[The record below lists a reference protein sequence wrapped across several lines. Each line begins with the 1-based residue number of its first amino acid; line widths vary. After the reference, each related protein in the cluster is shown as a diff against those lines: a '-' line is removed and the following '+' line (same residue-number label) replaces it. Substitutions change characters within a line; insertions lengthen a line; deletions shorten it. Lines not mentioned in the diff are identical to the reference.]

1 MTPLIEPESA
11 AEAQFLSTIDSC
23 VFPSA
28 STSAAF
34 SVDRPVTVSC
44 LPLPSHLGIIA
55 REHLESVESLVQV
68 AWALILRQYLGGRT
82 ACFGYVANQDN
93 YSSLCGASVTEHI
106 SLQRLDGV
114 FAALD
119 PDATLT
125 VTLGNW
131 HRAYTCRRIKSSHL
145 VEIDQALV
153 FNTALVVG
161 NGILVGGRS
170 RFNPTPEFPIVAFID
185 LSATIPQLAISCQPG
200 AVPPEQQSLL
210 AHAFQSAISAFLLS
224 PKQKVRDLNV
234 FTVWDHQRIATW
246 NGHGLVAVNSCV
258 HSEFSK
264 IARRM
269 GQAPAI
275 CSWDGHVSYE
285 ELDRLSSVLAATLK
299 SKGIEPESVVAL
311 RFNKSLWAVVS
322 MLAILKAG
330 GAFVSLDPSQP
341 DQRQKTI
348 FEDANAALLLMPEV
362 PSTEIPLWATERFY
376 MVSEAST
383 RGSFTQ
389 DDHGLAPVIGVES
402 VRPQHA
408 AYIAYTSGSTG
419 KPKGIIVENSALS
432 TSVQEQAKAMDIG
445 PDSRVLQF
453 AAYTFDV
460 SVGDIFTTLTQGAC
474 LCIPDE
480 ASRRDNLAKAITDMA
495 VTHACLTSTVAG
507 FLDPVDVPTLQTLT
521 LGGEPLSKQNITK
534 WAGKVR
540 LNNIYGPAEC
550 TVWCFVQQDIKPY
563 DNESRFG
570 HGIGA
575 RGWIVD
581 PNDSDR
587 LLPVGAVGELLVEG
601 PLLAR
606 GYLNN
611 PEQTAASFITDPA
624 WLHMFGTVGKRRL
637 YKTGDLVR
645 YDPTDGAMIFV
656 GRKDTQVKLRGQRIE
671 LGEIEHHLRLS
682 LSTGNAAANDVVVDL
697 FKPSSLGDAV
707 LVAYVSIGASFP
719 SHPNKTSMIPEVK
732 ECISAIADVSKKA
745 LVQVLPS
752 YMIPTVFV
760 PVQHIPLST
769 SGKTDIRTLR
779 QICSSLSW
787 AELLE
792 ISSGSLRTAHRKG
805 ESGFASKTEAESHMA
820 DAWATLLGISPD
832 QIEPSDSFISLGGNS
847 LMAIHLVAVYR
858 ERGLSLTVADILQHP
873 ELSAMTACTVPI
885 RTATSAIPNPAEFS
899 DMVTGQVSKKALF
912 ADAAQQCGVGSE
924 DIVAVYPCTPLQVE
938 MMDLSLTGKTSQF
951 AHELSRLWPTLDF
964 SRFKNAWEEIVKMHP
979 ILRTRFIRSSHDGE
993 LKQVI
998 VDEPMWWEAPRDFD
1012 DYMATNFPTATTK
1025 LGDRLARWSLYEEPV
1040 ESTSQ
1045 VTNHML
1051 IISLHHAIFDGVVLH
1066 HIFTNLFAIYTGN
1079 NLSHSPPN
1087 FGEYLWR
1094 TSKDL
1099 KDNLH
1104 DHVLYWGKYLA
1115 GWEQA
1120 GEFPPTVEPRDR
1132 QVHATGGTM
1141 RFLPFPG
1148 GVRPELGSLTLS
1160 TFLRGVWA
1168 ILLARRTASECV
1180 VFSTFLAGRTVD
1192 MEGIERLVAP
1202 TFTHVPILAR
1212 LSASQTVREFLAAL
1226 QADAIAMM
1234 PYEATGMPR
1243 ILQQACQSGS
1253 NPQLGGYM
1261 SRNLLV
1267 VQPMPKGGGTLPAAE
1282 ENGQPLPFPGEIL
1295 CGPRIDPAAMGAFN
1309 PFPLLMEM
1317 TMLDEGVAFRVSFDL
1332 EIMSAKLVEEMLDEL
1347 TSVIQTLPGQLDHL
1361 LSGVV

>member
-23 VFPSA
+23 VFPST

-170 RFNPTPEFPIVAFID
+170 RFNPTLEFPVVAFID

-210 AHAFQSAISAFLLS
+210 AHAFQSAISAFLLN

-299 SKGIEPESVVAL
+299 AKGIEPESMVAL
-311 RFNKSLWAVVS
+311 RFSKSLWAVVS

-402 VRPQHA
+402 
-408 AYIAYTSGSTG
+408 
-419 KPKGIIVENSALS
+419 
-432 TSVQEQAKAMDIG
+432 
-445 PDSRVLQF
+445 
-453 AAYTFDV
+453 
-460 SVGDIFTTLTQGAC
+460 
-474 LCIPDE
+474 
-480 ASRRDNLAKAITDMA
+480 
-495 VTHACLTSTVAG
+495 
-507 FLDPVDVPTLQTLT
+507 
-521 LGGEPLSKQNITK
+521 
-534 WAGKVR
+534 
-540 LNNIYGPAEC
+540 
-550 TVWCFVQQDIKPY
+550 
-563 DNESRFG
+563 
-570 HGIGA
+570 
-575 RGWIVD
+575 
-581 PNDSDR
+581 
-587 LLPVGAVGELLVEG
+587 
-601 PLLAR
+601 
-606 GYLNN
+606 
-611 PEQTAASFITDPA
+611 
-624 WLHMFGTVGKRRL
+624 
-637 YKTGDLVR
+637 
-645 YDPTDGAMIFV
+645 
-656 GRKDTQVKLRGQRIE
+656 
-671 LGEIEHHLRLS
+671 
-682 LSTGNAAANDVVVDL
+682 
-697 FKPSSLGDAV
+697 PSSLGDAA

-719 SHPNKTSMIPEVK
+719 SHPNKTSMTTEVK
-732 ECISAIADVSKKA
+732 ECISAIAEVSKKA

-792 ISSGSLRTAHRKG
+792 MTSGNPRTAHRKG
-805 ESGFASKTEAESHMA
+805 ESDFVSKTEAESHMA

-847 LMAIHLVAVYR
+847 LMAIHLVAIYR
-858 ERGLSLTVADILQHP
+858 ERGLSLAVADILQHP

-885 RTATSAIPNPAEFS
+885 RTATLASPNPATLS
-899 DMVTGQVSKKALF
+899 DMVTGQVSKEALF

-998 VDEPMWWEAPRDFD
+998 VDEPLWWEAPRDFD

-1040 ESTSQ
+1040 EGTSQ
-1045 VTNHML
+1045 ATNHML

-1267 VQPMPKGGGTLPAAE
+1267 VQPMPKGVGRCRRQRRMVSRSRSQERSSAALASTRRPW
-1282 ENGQPLPFPGEIL
+1282 GRSIPSR
-1295 CGPRIDPAAMGAFN
+1295 C
-1309 PFPLLMEM
+1309 
-1317 TMLDEGVAFRVSFDL
+1317 
-1332 EIMSAKLVEEMLDEL
+1332 
-1347 TSVIQTLPGQLDHL
+1347 
-1361 LSGVV
+1361 